1 MEINYEYYKEVVKY
15 NLSLDTKSWN
25 FKHNPYYTPILEH
38 VSPEEGFRYMECLE
52 KEFREVFISNFQ
64 YIYDT
69 IKENDSYGQPN
80 TVKYTEEIECS
91 PTNFRYIYHS
101 FLILAHM
108 KEKCV
113 NMVEIGGGYGGL
125 CLYLYKL
132 APLFNIEIQSYTIF
146 DIEHVI
152 DLQKKYLTQFNISIN
167 TYTLDSN
174 YTIKDNSFL
183 ISNYAFSEISDSLQ
197 KTYIQKVISK
207 CNHGFLVWNHIN
219 LYEFTHHT
227 IHSEIERPTTSKTD
241 HKNLFVYF

>member
-1 MEINYEYYKEVVKY
+1 MDVSYENYKEVVKC

-25 FKHNPYYTPILEH
+25 FKHNPHYTPILEH
-38 VSPEEGFRYMECLE
+38 VSSEEGLRYMKCLE
-52 KEFREVFISNFQ
+52 KEFREVFISNFK

-80 TVKYTEEIECS
+80 KFKYTEEIECS

-101 FLILAHM
+101 FLILSHM

-113 NMVEIGGGYGGL
+113 NIVEIGGGYGGL

-132 APLFNIEIQSYTIF
+132 APLFNITIQSYTIF
-146 DIEHVI
+146 DIEHVV
-152 DLQKKYLTQFNISIN
+152 DLQKKYLVQFNISIDA
-167 TYTLDSN
+167 YTLNSSF
-174 YTIKDNSFL
+174 TIKDNSFL

-197 KTYIQKVISK
+197 KTYIQKVVSK

-219 LYEFTHHT
+219 LYEFTNHPT
-227 IHSEIERPTTSKTD
+227 TSEIERPTTSKTD
-241 HKNLFVYF
+241 HKNIFVYF